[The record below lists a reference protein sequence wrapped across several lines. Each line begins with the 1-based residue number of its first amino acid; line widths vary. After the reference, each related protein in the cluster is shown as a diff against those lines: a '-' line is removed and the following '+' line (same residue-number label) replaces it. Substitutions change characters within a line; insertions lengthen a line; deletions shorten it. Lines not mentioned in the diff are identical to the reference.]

1 MEPQVIETAPY
12 ILRSQLQLS
21 KSELLSFRNSL
32 ELQYLPCFPQPP
44 CWRQTHI
51 LTRCPLT
58 VKCLD
63 DELASQRLSERYHDP
78 PSKRK
83 IVRPSKGWRSYLG
96 RTLSATPHSKPIHH
110 ADRSLTQRCRSI
122 AHPANHHTVPATP
135 SAGTISSAIATDG
148 RGDMRCRK
156 EGER

>member
-32 ELQYLPCFPQPP
+32 ELQYLPCVQLPP

-58 VKCLD
+58 VKCFD
-63 DELASQRLSERYHDP
+63 DDLASKRPSERYHDP

-148 RGDMRCRK
+148 RGDMHCRK
-156 EGER
+156 EGKR